1 MENIRFR
8 LSLLTFLQFAVWGSY
23 LVSLGQYLGSVG
35 LGADI
40 QWFYAVGGFVALFMP
55 ALVGALA
62 DRYLPAQATLGL
74 CHLCAAL
81 AMFFTWNYSIASETP
96 QFGYLFFR
104 FAIATAFFIP
114 TVSLCNSV
122 SFSLLKTTGHDPVK
136 SFPSIRIWGTIGFV
150 AAMWFVNSV
159 WVADGSFGFTLSD
172 SSPHAMQRFQYTSMQ
187 LLTASVLG
195 FVTAVY
201 SLSLPTVRVWK
212 SPSNLKGWKSWP
224 VVGSFR
230 LLGDRRLLSFFVFS
244 MLLGVA
250 LQVNNAFVAPYLTHF
265 RGMEEYAS
273 TFGASNATLLSSLSQ
288 ISEAL
293 WILPVGVVLSRLG
306 IKWTVLVAMLAWVV
320 NFVSLA
326 LGNTGSGL
334 WLIITGM
341 AVYGIAFNFFNV
353 AGALF
358 IDRNAPLSDRSAAQG
373 FLMMMTKGVGATIG
387 MIGAGYVINHFCH
400 WEMIDGHRYFMGDW
414 YAAWMV
420 CAAYCLAVGVA
431 FLLFFKTDEQKDA
444 SLQPAMAGK

>member
-1 MENIRFR
+1 M
-8 LSLLTFLQFAVWGSY
+8 LTFLQFAVWGSY

-35 LGADI
+35 LGAEI
-40 QWFYAVGGFVALFMP
+40 RWFYAVGGFVALFMP
-55 ALVGALA
+55 ALVGAIA

-81 AMFFTWNYSIASETP
+81 AMFFTWRYTQTVEMP
-96 QFGYLFFR
+96 QFSSLFVR

-114 TVSLCNSV
+114 SVSLCNSV
-122 SFSLLKTTGHDPVK
+122 SFSLLKNSGYDPVK

-150 AAMWFVNSV
+150 AAMWFVNSA
-159 WVADGSFGFTLSD
+159 WSADGSFGMTLSD

-187 LLTASVLG
+187 LLVAAALG

-212 SPSNLKGWKSWP
+212 MPSELRGWRGWP
-224 VVGSFR
+224 VIGSFR
-230 LLGDRRLLSFFVFS
+230 LLGDRRLLSFFIFS

-265 RGMEEYAS
+265 RGVEEYAT
-273 TFGASNATLLSSLSQ
+273 TFGANNATLLSSLSQ

-320 NFVSLA
+320 NFVCLA
-326 LGNTGSGL
+326 FGNTGGGL
-334 WLIITGM
+334 WLIIFGM

-358 IDRNAPLSDRSAAQG
+358 IDRNAPISDRSAAQG
-373 FLMMMTKGVGATIG
+373 FLMMMTKGVGATVG

-400 WEMIDGHRYFMGDW
+400 WEMVGDHRYFMGEW
-414 YAAWMV
+414 TSAWMV
-420 CAAYCLAVGVA
+420 CALYCLAVGLA
-431 FLLFFKTDEQKDA
+431 FLLFFKTDEKRKTAISPVLA
-444 SLQPAMAGK
+444 SE